1 MIKARPK
8 YTADLHG
15 TIYIDN
21 IEKAVVIC
29 LIIPTTFPVDAG
41 WITYVIHPGIF
52 YAGIDVEMFIQAY
65 NSVTYVSIP
74 LGTAV
79 RFRLPQSITY

>member
-1 MIKARPK
+1 MLDP
-8 YTADLHG
+8 
-15 TIYIDN
+15 
-21 IEKAVVIC
+21 
-29 LIIPTTFPVDAG
+29 G